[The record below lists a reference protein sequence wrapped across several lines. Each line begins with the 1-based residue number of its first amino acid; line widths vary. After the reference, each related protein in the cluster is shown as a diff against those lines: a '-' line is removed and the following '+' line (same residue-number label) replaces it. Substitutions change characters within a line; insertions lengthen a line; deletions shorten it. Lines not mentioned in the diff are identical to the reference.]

1 MPKTRARRYSI
12 EIKDAKGSIL
22 FSTVAYWDD
31 KDRRIAIAQIARL
44 AELPEVNFYAEPV
57 LEPETGKGKPVST
70 RSRSKAPRPAPR

>member
-1 MPKTRARRYSI
+1 MPKNRARRYSI

-31 KDRRIAIAQIARL
+31 KDRRIAIAQITRL

-57 LEPETGKGKPVST
+57 LEPETAKAKPVSN